1 MNKSTAIKDIPK
13 FTFNFFFEKIALE
26 LQENQYREMLGF
38 LESFGLYQRSL
49 QHRAYRPSELPTK
62 DPRAW
67 WSFAGTQP
75 TRPASLALS
84 PGQRIDVYSFP
95 SSSFASKCESG
106 EQARRETKM
115 EF

>member
-49 QHRAYRPSELPTK
+49 RHRAYRPSELPTK

-67 WSFAGTQP
+67 WAFAGTQP
-75 TRPASLALS
+75 TRPASL
-84 PGQRIDVYSFP
+84 
-95 SSSFASKCESG
+95 
-106 EQARRETKM
+106 
-115 EF
+115 